1 MKKFTFHILSILLI
15 FTFIQANA
23 QQQESYTF
31 CVGGNYAYL
40 LDTATST
47 TSTYFKRWTLASTT
61 AYAAYF
67 LAGDTILQSVSYKA
81 TGAPGQGGATGKA
94 RKISWDGSVVWEYT
108 ASDATTQMHHDMYGM
123 PNGNVLF
130 IVYEEKNA
138 SPSTVGCSQ
147 TLTVWSEKIIEVK
160 PTGPTSGEVVWEWH
174 LWEHLCQNMYPAVT
188 GTYVSNISEHP
199 ELMNVNYNMTQDW
212 FHMNGID
219 YNEALDQ
226 IIVSSHMMNEVYVI
240 DHSTTT
246 VEASTHTGGNS
257 GKGGDFLYRW
267 GNPAAY
273 GLSGTGNN
281 SGFNVVHDAHWVPA
295 SNPSWPNYLCVYNN
309 NTGGNV
315 QIVLWNPPYDTVDGY
330 VSYNFSPGS
339 IIGPTTCIK
348 PIIPSF
354 TATNEGNSQQL
365 DNGNILLT
373 KPGVGPSSGNFYE
386 VDGSGTTYQQVSV
399 KTSHAYRFTKCQ
411 VRGPMA
417 SASATETTV
426 SPGSLISLNSSAASP
441 SETSPVYTYSWSS
454 IPAGFSSSDQNPLL
468 TVNSTTTYIVTITNT
483 DVGCSDTAS
492 VTVSVYSGI
501 NDETPASQLSV
512 YPNPTSGIIHLNEE
526 FNLNNDFE
534 IIVSDSYGKII
545 IHEMN
550 LKVLDL
556 SGFANGIY
564 YLNAKSDAS
573 VVANKKIILI
583 K

>member
-1 MKKFTFHILSILLI
+1 MKKFTSCILSIILF
-15 FTFIQANA
+15 FTFTQANA

-47 TSTYFKRWTLASTT
+47 TSTYFKRWTLTSTT

-81 TGAPGQGGATGKA
+81 TGAPGSGGSTGKA

-130 IVYEEKNA
+130 IVYEEKSA

-174 LWEHLCQNMYPAVT
+174 LWDHLCQSVYPAVT
-188 GTYVSNISEHP
+188 ATYVSNVSEHP

-212 FHMNGID
+212 IHMNGID
-219 YNEALDQ
+219 YNAALDQ
-226 IIVSSHMMNEVYVI
+226 IIMSSHMMNEVYVI

-246 VEASTHTGGNS
+246 AEAATHTGGNS

-267 GNPAAY
+267 GNPATY
-273 GLSGTGNN
+273 GLSATGNN
-281 SGFNVVHDAHWVPA
+281 SGFKVIHDAHWIP
-295 SNPSWPNYLCVYNN
+295 STNPLWPNYMCVYNN
-309 NTGGNV
+309 NQGSNV
-315 QIVLWNPPYDTVDGY
+315 QVVLWEPPYDTVDGY
-330 VSYNFSPGS
+330 VTYSYTPGS
-339 IIGPTTCIK
+339 IIGPTSCTK
-348 PIIPSF
+348 PTIPAI
-354 TATNEGNSQQL
+354 TAQDEGNSQQL
-365 DNGNILLT
+365 DNGNILVT

-386 VDGSGTTYQQVSV
+386 VNGSGTILQQVSV
-399 KTSHAYRFTKCQ
+399 KTSHAYRVTKCQ
-411 VRGPMA
+411 VRGPIA
-417 SASATETTV
+417 SAASSSTIV
-426 SPGSLISLNSSAASP
+426 SSGTQVNLNSSGASP
-441 SETSPVYTYSWSS
+441 SETSPAYTYSWSS
-454 IPAGFSSSDQNPLL
+454 IPAGFSSGDQNPSV
-468 TVNSTTTYIVTITNT
+468 TVNTTTTYIVTITNT

-492 VTVSVYSGI
+492 VTVSVSSGI
-501 NDETPASQLSV
+501 DDETPANQLSV
-512 YPNPTSGIIHLNEE
+512 YPNPTSGIVYLSEDYV
-526 FNLNNDFE
+526 LNNYE
-534 IIVSDSYGKII
+534 IFVSDSYGKII

-550 LKVLDL
+550 LKLLDL
-556 SGFANGIY
+556 SDYANGIY
-564 YLNAKSDAS
+564 YLTVKSDAS
-573 VVANKKIILI
+573 VVAAKKIILI

>member
-1 MKKFTFHILSILLI
+1 MKNFTLRILVIILFFA
-15 FTFIQANA
+15 FTQANA

-40 LDTATST
+40 LDTATTS
-47 TSTYFKRWTLASTT
+47 TSTYFKRWTLTSAT

-94 RKISWDGSVVWEYT
+94 RKISWDGSIVWEYT

-160 PTGPTSGEVVWEWH
+160 PTGPTTGDVVWEWH
-174 LWEHLCQNMYPAVT
+174 LWDHLCQSVYPAVT
-188 GTYVSNISEHP
+188 STYVSSVSEHP

-212 FHMNGID
+212 IHMNGID
-219 YNEALDQ
+219 YNAALDQ
-226 IIVSSHMMNEVYVI
+226 IVFSSHMMNEAYVI

-246 VEASTHTGGNS
+246 AEAASHSGGNS

-281 SGFNVVHDAHWVPA
+281 SGFNVIHDAHWVPA
-295 SNPSWPNYLCVYNN
+295 SNPLWPNYLCAYNN

-315 QIVLWNPPYDTVDGY
+315 QIVMWKPPYDTVSGY
-330 VSYNFSPGS
+330 VSYDYTPGS
-339 IIGPTTCIK
+339 IIGPTTCTK
-348 PIIPSF
+348 PTIPSF

-386 VDGSGTTYQQVSV
+386 VDGSGTTFQQVSV
-399 KTSHAYRFTKCQ
+399 KTSHAYRVTKCH
-411 VRGPMA
+411 VRGPIA
-417 SASATETTV
+417 SAAASSTIV
-426 SPGSLISLNSSAASP
+426 SSGTQINLNSSAASP

-454 IPAGFSSSDQNPLL
+454 IPAGFTSNDQNPSA
-468 TVNSTTTYIVTITNT
+468 TVNSGTTYIVTITNT

-492 VTVSVYSGI
+492 VNVSVTSGI
-501 NDETPASQLSV
+501 NDEASSNKLTI
-512 YPNPTSGIIHLNEE
+512 YPNPTSGTVNLNED
-526 FNLNNDFE
+526 FILNNDFE
-534 IIVSDSYGKII
+534 IFVSDSYGKII

-550 LKVLDL
+550 PKSLDM
-556 SGFANGIY
+556 SGYTNGIY
-564 YLNAKSDAS
+564 YLTVKSDAS
-573 VVANKKIILI
+573 EVTTKKIILI